1 MYKHILIPTDGS
13 ELSEKAIK
21 QGLALAKSIGAK
33 VTAITVSQTF
43 HTFSVDPGIV
53 TDTPMQYQK
62 NCDAR
67 AERYL
72 STAKNAAKVVSVP
85 YEGMHVMHDH
95 PYEAIVDAAKDKG
108 CDLICM
114 ASHGRKGM
122 SALVLGSETVKVL
135 THSKIPTLVCR

>member
-33 VTAITVSQTF
+33 VTAITVSETF
-43 HTFSVDPGIV
+43 HTFSVDPVIV
-53 TDTPMQYQK
+53 TDTPKEYQTH
-62 NCDAR
+62 CDAR
-67 AERYL
+67 AEKYL
-72 STAKNAAKVVSVP
+72 SIAKNAAKDANVA

-95 PYEAIVDAAKDKG
+95 PYEAIINAAKDKG

-114 ASHGRKGM
+114 ASHGRGQLA
-122 SALVLGSETVKVL
+122 SVLLGNVTQKVL
-135 THSKIPTLVCR
+135 ATSKIPVLVCR